1 MNGEHNTPLGTPVV
15 IAPGKIPLVGE
26 YAVLEEGSAVLAAVT
41 RYAKA
46 QFTTRGDP
54 MSPMVSEVVRQT
66 KAELGEVAAALPPGS
81 VLVNTDD
88 FQQGSERSGFGTSAA
103 IAVAAVG
110 AVFESLGLAIR
121 GRKSQIL
128 AIADG
133 ARRAAQG
140 NAGSGA
146 DLAAAAHGG
155 LIKIVRRK
163 DASPVVE
170 PLAAPPGLQLVLFSA
185 SHSIPT
191 GQVLEGVKQYATRD
205 PIGYEQAMD
214 HLREIAQRFVEELT
228 AGSATGAL
236 VAAGRYG
243 DRLAKMAAEASV
255 PIMTDAFTLASE
267 LAQALGG
274 IAKPTGAGGG
284 AVGLALFATP
294 EAALLFRR
302 ACPESLTCLDGHLD
316 GLGVRC
322 QVEEK
327 VDEAVSEESGEQAG
341 EKPGETDFESAS
353 AVATPAPVR
362 DAVVIGARAEEAV
375 TVRRPVAPD
384 QEQEHAADAV
394 PLDLRAECGSRKR
407 AIRGAAIAGALALI
421 LVAWIAVPNPIR
433 ARIRNTNAAPAR
445 PAGTGLANKPSD
457 PPPGAP
463 TLPAGSVPAPGDAD
477 LPPARELPS
486 APSATTARPTPVH
499 VVGPA
504 RRVAA
509 TKPAHADGA
518 NSPKTQATTRS
529 PSGAAKAFVP
539 RAGVLSPDDF

>member
-26 YAVLEEGSAVLAAVT
+26 YAVLEEGSAVLVAVT

-46 QFTTRGDP
+46 QFTTRSDP
-54 MSPMVSEVVRQT
+54 MSPMVAEIVRRT
-66 KAELGEVAAALPPGS
+66 KTELGEVAAALPPGS

-163 DASPVVE
+163 DASPLVE

-185 SHSIPT
+185 SQSIAT

-214 HLREIAQRFVEELT
+214 NLREIAQRFVEQLT
-228 AGSATGAL
+228 TGSATGAL

-243 DRLAKMAAEASV
+243 DRLAKVAADASV

-294 EAALLFRR
+294 ESALLFRR
-302 ACPESLTCLDGHLD
+302 ACPESLTCLDGDLD
-316 GLGVRC
+316 RHGVRC

-327 VDEAVSEESGEQAG
+327 VDEAADEEASQQAG

-353 AVATPAPVR
+353 EVATPKPTR
-362 DAVVIGARAEEAV
+362 DVVVIATRAEEAV
-375 TVRRPVAPD
+375 TVRGPTAQDQGEEQARDPVD
-384 QEQEHAADAV
+384 LHAGRG
-394 PLDLRAECGSRKR
+394 LRKR
-407 AIRGAAIAGALALI
+407 VTRAIAGVLALV
-421 LVAWIAVPNPIR
+421 LVAWIAVSNPSR
-433 ARIRNTNAAPAR
+433 ARIRNTNAAPVR
-445 PAGTGLANKPSD
+445 PDGMGRANTP
-457 PPPGAP
+457 AA
-463 TLPAGSVPAPGDAD
+463 LPASVSAAPVDSMFPPDNKD
-477 LPPARELPS
+477 LPLIREVPIAPA
-486 APSATTARPTPVH
+486 ATTASAVPIAKTARK
-499 VVGPA
+499 VVS
-504 RRVAA
+504 V
-509 TKPAHADGA
+509 KSAHLDGA
-518 NSPKTQATTRS
+518 SPQKHPTATRS
-529 PSGAAKAFVP
+529 SAGATRAFVP
-539 RAGVLSPDDF
+539 RAGVLSPNDF